1 MALKLSQLKTN
12 IFRSRYTILDML
24 ETRGYN
30 IDNYNSFSE
39 KEIDTLFEQINSKV
53 STSSEL
59 GPLDILVER
68 DIPNGI
74 NDKCL
79 IKYRL
84 DEKFKKS
91 KTLEQ
96 QILDIFKN
104 NLNETD
110 TLIILNINKIPFKK
124 TKKESNIESFIDDI
138 YSKFNNFVQIYGI
151 ENLLFNVS
159 KHSIVPK
166 HEIIFTNEIKKIKE
180 HYNIEDI
187 NNIPTIR
194 REDPQ
199 AKYIGAKPGDIVKIT
214 RPSISNIN
222 SVLYRYCVK

>member
-12 IFRSRYTILDML
+12 VFRSRYTILDML

-30 IDNYNSFSE
+30 IDNYNSFTE

-53 STSSEL
+53 STSPDL

-68 DIPNGI
+68 DIPNGVK
-74 NDKCL
+74 DKCL

-96 QILDIFKN
+96 QILDIYKN
-104 NLNETD
+104 NLDKDD
-110 TLIILNINKIPFKK
+110 TVIIMNINKIPFKN
-124 TKKESNIESFIDDI
+124 TKKESNVESFVDDI
-138 YSKFNNFVQIYGI
+138 YSKFEHFVQIYSI
-151 ENLLFNVS
+151 ENFLFNVS
-159 KHSIVPK
+159 KHYIVPK
-166 HEIIFTNEIKKIKE
+166 HEIIYTNELKE
-180 HYNIEDI
+180 VKEQYNI
-187 NNIPTIR
+187 NNLENLPTIR

-199 AKYIGAKPGDIVKIT
+199 AKFVGAKPGDVIKIT
-214 RPSISNIN
+214 RPSISSIL
-222 SVLYRYCVK
+222 SIMYRHCVN

>member
-1 MALKLSQLKTN
+1 MALKLSQLKKN
-12 IFRSRYTILDML
+12 VFRSRYIILDML

-30 IDNYNSFSE
+30 IDNYNSFTE

-53 STSSEL
+53 STSSDL

-68 DIPNGI
+68 DIPDGVK
-74 NDKCL
+74 DKCL

-104 NLNETD
+104 HLDKND
-110 TLIILNINKIPFKK
+110 TVIIMNINKIPFKK
-124 TKKESNIESFIDDI
+124 TKKESNVETFIDDI
-138 YSKFNNFVQIYGI
+138 YSKFENFVQIYGI
-151 ENLLFNVS
+151 ENFLFDVS
-159 KHSIVPK
+159 KHYIVPK
-166 HEIIFTNEIKKIKE
+166 HEIIYEKEIKEVREK
-180 HYNIEDI
+180 YNINDLD
-187 NNIPTIR
+187 NLPTIR

-199 AKYIGAKPGDIVKIT
+199 AKYVGGKPGDIIKIT

-222 SVLYRYCVK
+222 STMFRYCVN

>member
-12 IFRSRYTILDML
+12 VFRSRYTILDML

-30 IDNYNSFSE
+30 IDNYNSFTE

-53 STSSEL
+53 STSPDL

-68 DIPNGI
+68 DIPNGVK
-74 NDKCL
+74 DKCL

-96 QILDIFKN
+96 QILDIYKN
-104 NLNETD
+104 NLDKDD
-110 TLIILNINKIPFKK
+110 TVIIMNINKIPFKN
-124 TKKESNIESFIDDI
+124 TKKESNVESFVDDI
-138 YSKFNNFVQIYGI
+138 YSKFEHFVQIYSI
-151 ENLLFNVS
+151 ENFLFNVS
-159 KHSIVPK
+159 KHYIVPK
-166 HEIIFTNEIKKIKE
+166 HEIIYTNELKE
-180 HYNIEDI
+180 VKEQYNI
-187 NNIPTIR
+187 NNLENLPTIR

-199 AKYIGAKPGDIVKIT
+199 AKFVGAKPGDVIKIT
-214 RPSISNIN
+214 RPSISNIL
-222 SVLYRYCVK
+222 SIMYRHCVN

>member
-59 GPLDILVER
+59 GPLDIFVER

-74 NDKCL
+74 KDKCL

-104 NLNETD
+104 NLDETD

-151 ENLLFNVS
+151 ENFLFNVS

-166 HEIIFTNEIKKIKE
+166 HEIIFTNEINKIKE
-180 HYNIEDI
+180 HYNIEDV
-187 NNIPTIR
+187 NNLPTIR

-199 AKYIGAKPGDIVKIT
+199 SKYIGAKPGDIVKIT

-222 SVLYRYCVK
+222 SVLYRYCVE

>member
-74 NDKCL
+74 KDKCL

-222 SVLYRYCVK
+222 SVLYRYCVE